1 MKKWGFFVVVL
12 LLLGGAVIKYIPLK
26 AEGDDEASDPRPD
39 SNTFEMIT
47 KSQIYEGN
55 LLLVNKEHPL
65 QENGVRSDIVKLTD
79 EDDLIAGYGLLNTKL
94 RLSRM
99 VAEAFDRM
107 VQDAA
112 KDRVNHFLLSSGYR
126 DFSEQEKLYKEK
138 GGGSAL
144 PAGRSEHNLG
154 LSLDIGSSKSEMSRA
169 PEGRWLKENAWKYGF
184 ILRYPEDKTAITGI
198 KYEPWHFRYVGL
210 PHSAIMQENNMVLEQ
225 YIDYLREHGSFT
237 EEVEGQSYEVL
248 YYPVQQNRMIRI
260 PANRRYEISGNNV
273 DGIIVTVQK

>member
-1 MKKWGFFVVVL
+1 MKKWGFFIVIL
-12 LLLGGAVIKYIPLK
+12 LLLGGVVIKFIPLQT
-26 AEGDDEASDPRPD
+26 EGDNEASDSRPD

-47 KSQIYEGN
+47 KSQVYKGN
-55 LLLVNKEHPL
+55 LLLVNKDYPL
-65 QENGVRSDIVKLTD
+65 EEQGTLTDIVKLSD
-79 EDDLIAGYGLLNTKL
+79 ENDLMTGYGLMNTKL

-99 VAEAFDRM
+99 VAEAFVRM

-112 KDRVNHFLLSSGYR
+112 KDGVNHFLLSSGYR

-138 GGGSAL
+138 GGDSAL

-169 PEGRWLKENAWKYGF
+169 PEGKWLKENAWKYGF

-210 PHSAIMQENNMVLEQ
+210 PHSAIMQKKHMVLEQ
-225 YIDYLREHGSFT
+225 YIDYLREHGSYT
-237 EEVEGQSYEVL
+237 EEVDGQSYEVL
-248 YYPVQQNRMIRI
+248 YYPVKKNVMIRI

-273 DGIIVTVQK
+273 DGIIVTLQK